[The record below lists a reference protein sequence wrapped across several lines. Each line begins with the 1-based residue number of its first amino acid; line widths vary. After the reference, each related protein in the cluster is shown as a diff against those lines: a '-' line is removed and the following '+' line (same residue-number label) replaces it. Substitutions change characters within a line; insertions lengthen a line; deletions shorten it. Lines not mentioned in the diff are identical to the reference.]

1 MTNGIIQSE
10 FNTVFKK
17 KGLWDPQT
25 SCKGKLSA
33 FEAGLDKGTLWGSDI
48 GILFI
53 HPLFMV
59 G

>member
-1 MTNGIIQSE
+1 MEQFKQNSTPC
-10 FNTVFKK
+10 FKK

-25 SCKGKLSA
+25 SYKGKLSA

-53 HPLFMV
+53 HPLVMV